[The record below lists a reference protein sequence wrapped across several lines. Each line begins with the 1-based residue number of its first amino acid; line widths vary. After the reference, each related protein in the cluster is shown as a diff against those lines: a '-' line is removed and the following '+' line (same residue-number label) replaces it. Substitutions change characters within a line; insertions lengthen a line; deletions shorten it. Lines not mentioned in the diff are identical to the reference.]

1 LSRRLYIQARSTRDK
16 EQDLTAISQFFQN
29 VADSAGMLAFF
40 AVQVLGLFIIPFG
53 FPGTWLQVTAAMA
66 LLVISH
72 GARMSWPYIGL
83 FVLLATIGEV
93 IEFFSGQWGAKKFGG
108 SKGAAWGALI
118 GGFVGAI
125 FGGAL
130 IPIPIVGSLIASFLG
145 TFSGAIFGEMKAQ
158 QSREANLRV
167 GFGAVLG
174 RAIGIAAKMFLAFVI
189 AIVATVVAVF

>member
-1 LSRRLYIQARSTRDK
+1 LSAF
-16 EQDLTAISQFFQN
+16 SQFFQN
-29 VADSAGMLAFF
+29 LANSAGMLAFF
-40 AVQVLGLFIIPFG
+40 AVQIMGLFIIPFG
-53 FPGTWLQVTAAMA
+53 LPGTWLQVISALA
-66 LLVISH
+66 LLIISH
-72 GARMSWPYIGL
+72 GARMTWPYIGL
-83 FVLLATIGEV
+83 FVLLATIGEM
-93 IEFFSGQWGAKKFGG
+93 IEFLSGQWGAKKFGG

-118 GGFVGAI
+118 GGFFGAF

-145 TFSGAIFGEMKAQ
+145 TFIGAIIGEMRVQ

-174 RAIGIAAKMFLAFVI
+174 RAIGMAAKMFCAFVI